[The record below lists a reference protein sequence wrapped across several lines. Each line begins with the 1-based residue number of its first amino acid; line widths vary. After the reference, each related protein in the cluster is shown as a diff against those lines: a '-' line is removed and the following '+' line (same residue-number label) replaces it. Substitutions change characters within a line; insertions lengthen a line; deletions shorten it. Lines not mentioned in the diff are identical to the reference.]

1 MPVIRGISTSKYI
14 AALFDLIIMTP
25 IRTSSQLSI
34 IINLI
39 IYFCHL
45 FELYNLYIHLRLWGD
60 LIMVVH
66 TQPINQVEQRG
77 VYTTKCQWPG
87 DVAMVD
93 NEFVSDNNY
102 FHPMNN
108 LTARIASTSTS
119 CRKKDV
125 CDVDSRTTRRSSTK
139 QNMPHATI
147 NHVEWRGTLQ
157 QCHE

>member
-1 MPVIRGISTSKYI
+1 MPIIRGISTSKYI

-77 VYTTKCQWPG
+77 VYTTKCQWQE
-87 DVAMVD
+87 MWLWLTMI
-93 NEFVSDNNY
+93 FVSDNNY

-119 CRKKDV
+119 CSKAV
-125 CDVDSRTTRRSSTK
+125 CDVGSRTTRRSSTK

>member
-1 MPVIRGISTSKYI
+1 MDI
-14 AALFDLIIMTP
+14 AAVIVHIYNAHHQGNLYFKVHCGF
-25 IRTSSQLSI
+25 IRPHYNDTNKRTYSQLSI

-77 VYTTKCQWPG
+77 VYTTKCQWQE
-87 DVAMVD
+87 MWLWLTMI
-93 NEFVSDNNY
+93 FVSDNNY

-119 CRKKDV
+119 CSKDV
-125 CDVDSRTTRRSSTK
+125 CDVDSRTTREEIVQNKTCHMQQST
-139 QNMPHATI
+139 M
-147 NHVEWRGTLQ
+147 
-157 QCHE
+157 

>member
-1 MPVIRGISTSKYI
+1 MPIIRGISTSKYI

-25 IRTSSQLSI
+25 IRTYSQLSI

-77 VYTTKCQWPG
+77 VYTTKCQWQETWLWLT
-87 DVAMVD
+87 MI
-93 NEFVSDNNY
+93 FVSDNNY

-119 CRKKDV
+119 CSKDV

-139 QNMPHATI
+139 QNMPHRT
-147 NHVEWRGTLQ
+147 RQSTM
-157 QCHE
+157 